1 MKSLKLPV
9 LAIAA
14 ISFVSTAASNP
25 ARAEG
30 LYLGAGV
37 YYSDSDV
44 GDDTVP
50 AGFIGYTF
58 VDTNFLML
66 AVEGGY
72 YDLGDSSDRFEKL
85 KADAWT
91 AGGMASLPLGPFFE
105 LYAKG
110 GVAFLNTEL
119 KQEGRN
125 DKNSD
130 EEAYYGA
137 GVAIDILDTID
148 LYAEY
153 IWFDTDYNSEVAGV
167 GIRLAF

>member
-1 MKSLKLPV
+1 MPYSTRPIHFVPGVEKMKNLKLPAV
-9 LAIAA
+9 AL
-14 ISFVSTAASNP
+14 AASLLTGIGMTSSV
-25 ARAEG
+25 RAEG
-30 LYLGAGV
+30 LYIGAGV

-72 YDLGDSSDRFEKL
+72 YDLGDSSNRSEKL

-119 KQEGRN
+119 KREGNN

-130 EEAYYGA
+130 EQGYYGA

-148 LYAEY
+148 L
-153 IWFDTDYNSEVAGV
+153 
-167 GIRLAF
+167 